1 MLAPMLYILSFLS
14 VAAVPLAVAGYGG
27 HLAAKVLDGPERRK
41 SLRIVW
47 ILALLGVLL
56 SGLQQVLVYRS
67 DRAHEREQAALRA
80 QAERDQQ
87 ELRNKLDSSLRRQ
100 EDVRQELGSIVQFL
114 HTPQP
119 RMDMRHLAEAT
130 SKMVEDA
137 MHR

>member
-1 MLAPMLYILSFLS
+1 MLYILSFLS
-14 VAAVPLAVAGYGG
+14 AAAVPLAVAGYGG
-27 HLAAKVLDGPERRK
+27 HLAAKVLNGPERRRA
-41 SLRIVW
+41 LAIVW
-47 ILALLGVLL
+47 VLAALGVLL

-67 DRAHEREQAALRA
+67 DRSREQEQMIMRA
-80 QAERDQQ
+80 QADRDQRD
-87 ELRNKLDSSLRRQ
+87 LRDKLDSSLRRQ

-119 RMDMRHLAEAT
+119 RMDSRHLADAA